1 MTLDLFLVYINKI
14 RRVMKHNKKGFTLL
28 EILVVVLIV
37 GILAAV
43 AFPFYQKTVYRN
55 RYSTLIPVTKS
66 VASANEINYL
76 RKNSYAGTM
85 QDLDVIVSN
94 DIEGLNIILGNTED
108 ASYVLTSRTDLPGN
122 TYIIYQKN
130 SSNFPNEIHCE
141 ADPNNERAVW
151 LCAQELGGT
160 PVSGSITPNYNTY
173 VLIGSGSGNI
183 QTVRVNLS
191 NIKCED
197 SETTA
202 QRSCQITHS
211 DAHSITKKTC
221 NNKKNE
227 NTCTYTTYT
236 DDGAQR
242 ICYGNKAVSQDG
254 ECIPESNGKYGTNY
268 DADGNYTQLLCNNY
282 TSGSGCYA
290 LGEEGYDADGTHI
303 SAKNRYCV
311 QWDSIGKC
319 IAYQQNKGN
328 DHMAIFDENHKYW
341 IRGDCGSID
350 PEGNCLSYTGGR
362 VEEWDYDENG
372 NTLVY
377 RDNTCNSMSNTLECS
392 SYSNYKTTTYDY
404 NANGRTESTCEAS
417 TASGNC
423 NSITTKD
430 YNTTGQQLNGYQ
442 RSCKSWDSS
451 GNCIAYKSGT
461 DNTFTYN
468 SNNKETS
475 HVVVNCST
483 YDSNNNCTKY
493 SSGRASYRSYDENGT
508 TITSKTDITCN
519 SYTGTTCNGWTIKV
533 TPYKN
538 GKENT
543 SGVTTV
549 SNNCINVNMTTGQC
563 LD

>member
-14 RRVMKHNKKGFTLL
+14 RIVMKHNKKGFTLL

-76 RKNSYAGTM
+76 RKTSYAGTM
-85 QDLDVIVSN
+85 QDLDVTVSN
-94 DIEGLNIILGNTED
+94 NIEGLNIFLGNTED

-173 VLIGSGSGNI
+173 VLLGSGNGSM
-183 QTVRVNLS
+183 QTTPRVDLS

-197 SETTA
+197 SETTG

-290 LGEEGYDADGTHI
+290 LREEGYDADGTHI
-303 SAKNRYCV
+303 STKNRYCV
-311 QWDSIGKC
+311 QWDSIGK
-319 IAYQQNKGN
+319 
-328 DHMAIFDENHKYW
+328 
-341 IRGDCGSID
+341 
-350 PEGNCLSYTGGR
+350 
-362 VEEWDYDENG
+362 
-372 NTLVY
+372 
-377 RDNTCNSMSNTLECS
+377 
-392 SYSNYKTTTYDY
+392 
-404 NANGRTESTCEAS
+404 
-417 TASGNC
+417 
-423 NSITTKD
+423 
-430 YNTTGQQLNGYQ
+430 
-442 RSCKSWDSS
+442 
-451 GNCIAYKSGT
+451 CIAYKSGT

-533 TPYKN
+533 TPYEN